1 MSQKSTHH
9 PFTGHAAD
17 TVAAI
22 GESKLIDYIKR
33 WLGPV
38 NPPAPHG
45 IGDDCAILPAATAHR
60 QQVITVDP
68 VIYQRHFNDRVAPRD
83 VGAQLLK
90 RNLSDLAAMGAAP
103 TAAVIALS
111 LSPSLRTEWLAQ
123 FYRGLAATAR
133 SYGVPIVGGDIAQ
146 AAATSS
152 SPCFCA
158 SLTLLGQATG
168 PRLLTRTGAQA
179 GDWIYVTG
187 RLGGSILGHHFKFK
201 PRLAEGAWLAAQSP
215 VVALMDLSDGLAK
228 DLRSLTPANAI
239 AHLNP
244 ATLPLSPAA
253 TRLARQTGQP
263 ALEHALTDG
272 EDYELLFVLSASA
285 DHEAFEQRWGETF
298 ATPLS
303 CIGYFATPETA
314 LPPSLIELGT
324 RHGYAHL
331 R

>member
-9 PFTGHAAD
+9 PFSGHAAD

-22 GESKLIDYIKR
+22 GECKLIDHIRR

-38 NPPAPHG
+38 SPPAPHG
-45 IGDDCAILPAATAHR
+45 IGDDCAVLPPVPKGR

-68 VIYQRHFNDRVAPRD
+68 VIYQRHFDDHVAARE
-83 VGAQLLK
+83 VGAKLLK

-146 AAATSS
+146 AAPNTGT
-152 SPCFCA
+152 PCFQA
-158 SLTLLGQATG
+158 SLTLLGHATG
-168 PRLLTRTGAQA
+168 PRLLTRTGAQN

-187 RLGGSILGHHFKFK
+187 RLGGSILGHHYKFK
-201 PRLAEGAWLAAQSP
+201 PRLAEGAWLAAQKP

-228 DLRSLTPANAI
+228 DLHSITPPGTQ

-244 ATLPLSPAA
+244 AALPVSPAA
-253 TRLARQTGQP
+253 RRLARESGRDP
-263 ALEHALTDG
+263 LEHALTDG
-272 EDYELLFVLSASA
+272 EDYELLFALSAST
-285 DHEAFEQRWGETF
+285 DHEAFEQRWHAAF
-298 ATPLS
+298 ATPLT
-303 CIGYFATPETA
+303 CIGYFASGEAP
-314 LPPSLIELGT
+314 LPAGLIELGS